1 MKTIGGTTVWGS
13 AAAYA
18 VTGLVA
24 VAAAGALLWPWLGE
38 QGRTGLVVAGV
49 VAWGVQVPAFAA
61 LVATRSRTKRFL
73 AAWGA
78 GTVVRMAVI
87 LLAALAV
94 VRMPALPPMPTLLAL
109 AGFLFGL
116 LLLEPVFFR
125 KALHG
130 TNRDGRNRARS
141 R

>member
-1 MKTIGGTTVWGS
+1 MDSTTVWGS
-13 AAAYA
+13 AVAYA
-18 VTGLVA
+18 VTGL
-24 VAAAGALLWPWLGE
+24 AAMVLVGALLWPWLGAP
-38 QGRTGLVVAGV
+38 GRTGLVVAGV

-61 LVATRSRTKRFL
+61 LVATRSRTNHFL
-73 AAWGA
+73 AAWGT
-78 GTVVRMAVI
+78 GTVLRMAVV

-94 VRMPALPPMPTLLAL
+94 ARMPGLAPMPTLLGL
-109 AGFLFGL
+109 AGFFFGL

-130 TNRDGRNRARS
+130 TNRDARNRARS